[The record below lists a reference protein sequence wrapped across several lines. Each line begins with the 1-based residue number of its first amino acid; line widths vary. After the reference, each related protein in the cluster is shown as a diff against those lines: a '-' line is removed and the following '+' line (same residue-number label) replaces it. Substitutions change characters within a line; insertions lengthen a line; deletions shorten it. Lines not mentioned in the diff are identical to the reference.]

1 MNESINYK
9 ERAALLKKHIIEC
22 NDFPVEEVQV
32 PEWDLPFPVYVKT
45 MSAKERDD
53 FEGRQMREETNDKG
67 ETGRKFSLENLRA
80 SMLVAVLCADPEG
93 KYPIFDEKD
102 DVLELGKKSSAAI
115 DRCLDIARKLNGS
128 TKEDEENLVKN
139 SKGQDE
145 NSG

>member
-1 MNESINYK
+1 MNENNSINYK

-22 NDFPVEEVQV
+22 NDFPVEEVKV
-32 PEWDLPFPVYVKT
+32 PEWNLPFPVYVKT
-45 MSAKERDD
+45 MSAKERDA
-53 FEGRQMREETNDKG
+53 FESRQMVEGAEG
-67 ETGRKFSLENLRA
+67 EGRKFSLENLRA

-115 DRCLDIARKLNGS
+115 DRCLDVARKLNGS

-139 SKGQDE
+139 SIGQDE